1 MLESAHDM
9 RNRSNMIEDPLS
21 DVLRLAEVHSVV
33 AGGFYASG
41 DWGIHFP
48 PPDKVKFFGVARGKG
63 WIRFDDGSPPVRLGT
78 GDVILLA
85 AVRGFTLASA
95 PDATGL
101 EARGIFAGRTDAFAA
116 LGSASSAD
124 HEVMQVGG
132 HFSPNTSYSPL
143 LMDVLPPFIHVHG
156 DSPEARALQWI
167 LQHLVQEREGLPGAA
182 LATSQL
188 GLLLFVQALRA
199 HLTSGAV
206 LKASW
211 LKAATDARVAPVLR
225 LMHGDPARA
234 WRLEELARSAAMSRT
249 GFATHFKAV
258 AGEAPL
264 AYLARWRMHLAER
277 ALRRGEATVGELA
290 RTLGYASES
299 AFSHAFKRIVG
310 QSPKHYGDRY
320 RESTPAA
327 DIRVPTR
334 SEEALLE

>member
-1 MLESAHDM
+1 MLESPYDM
-9 RNRSNMIEDPLS
+9 RNRSRMIDDPLS

-41 DWGIHFP
+41 AWGIHFP
-48 PPDKVKFFGVARGKG
+48 PPDKVKFFGVARGHG
-63 WIRFDDGSPPVRLGT
+63 WIRFDGDSTPMRFGT

-85 AVRGFTLASA
+85 APRGFTLASE
-95 PDATGL
+95 PDMPGI
-101 EARGIFAGRTDAFAA
+101 EARAIFADRTDAFVAV
-116 LGSASSAD
+116 GSASSTE

-132 HFSPNTSYSPL
+132 HFSPATAYSPL
-143 LMDVLPPFIHVHG
+143 LMDVLPPFIHVPG
-156 DSPEARALQWI
+156 SLPEARALQWI

-188 GLLLFVQALRA
+188 GLLLFVQVLRA
-199 HLTSGAV
+199 HLTSGAA

-211 LKAATDARVAPVLR
+211 LRAATDVRVAPVLR
-225 LMHGDPARA
+225 LMHSDPAHS
-234 WRLEELARSAAMSRT
+234 WRLDELARAAAMSRT

-258 AGEAPL
+258 AGEPPL

-277 ALRRGEATVGELA
+277 ALRRGEASVGDLA

-310 QSPKHYGDRY
+310 QSPKHYETKHRKTVPSEDRLL
-320 RESTPAA
+320 STG
-327 DIRVPTR
+327 VGHQG
-334 SEEALLE
+334 

>member
-1 MLESAHDM
+1 MLESAYDM
-9 RNRSNMIEDPLS
+9 RNRSRMIDDPLS

-41 DWGIHFP
+41 AWGIHFP
-48 PPDKVKFFGVARGKG
+48 PPDKVKFFGVARGQG
-63 WIRFDDGSPPVRLGT
+63 WIRFDGDSTPMRFGT

-85 AVRGFTLASA
+85 APRGFTLASE
-95 PDATGL
+95 PDMPGI
-101 EARGIFAGRTDAFAA
+101 EARAIFADRTDAFVAV
-116 LGSASSAD
+116 GSASSTE

-132 HFSPNTSYSPL
+132 HFSPATAYSPL
-143 LMDVLPPFIHVHG
+143 LMDVLPPFIHVPG
-156 DSPEARALQWI
+156 SLPEARALQWI

-188 GLLLFVQALRA
+188 GLLLFVQVLRA
-199 HLTSGAV
+199 HLTSGAA

-211 LKAATDARVAPVLR
+211 LRAATDVRVAPVLR
-225 LMHGDPARA
+225 LMHSDPAHS
-234 WRLEELARSAAMSRT
+234 WRLDELARAAAMSRT

-258 AGEAPL
+258 AGESPL

-277 ALRRGEATVGELA
+277 ALRRGEASVGDLA

-310 QSPKHYGDRY
+310 QSPKHYETNHRKTVPPEDRLL
-320 RESTPAA
+320 STG
-327 DIRVPTR
+327 VGHQG
-334 SEEALLE
+334 

>member
-1 MLESAHDM
+1 
-9 RNRSNMIEDPLS
+9 MIDDPLS

-41 DWGIHFP
+41 EWAIHFP
-48 PPDKVKFFGVARGKG
+48 PPDKVKFFGVVRGQG
-63 WIRFDDGSPPVRLGT
+63 WIRFDDGSPPVRLGP

-85 AVRGFTLASA
+85 AARGFTLASA
-95 PDATGL
+95 PDAIGV
-101 EARGIFAGRTDAFAA
+101 EASGIFAGRKDAFASVGA
-116 LGSASSAD
+116 ASSSD

-156 DSPEARALQWI
+156 ESSEARALQWI
-167 LQHLVQEREGLPGAA
+167 LQHLVKEREGLPGAA

-199 HLTSGAV
+199 HLASGAV

-211 LKAATDARVAPVLR
+211 LRAATDARVAPVLR
-225 LMHGDPARA
+225 LMHGEPARA

-258 AGEAPL
+258 AGESPL

-310 QSPKHYGDRY
+310 ESPKHYGERY
-320 RESTPAA
+320 RDDGPSG
-327 DIRVPTR
+327 DLRVPMRTGQ
-334 SEEALLE
+334 APLA